1 MSGGHDFSRA
11 AKRKERGACQ
21 EECPGCPQSR
31 DPITRPALAAEKC
44 HYNTP
49 TAVHFLG
56 ITSPAGHHPTATAG
70 LRLARI
76 WPGSPIVGEMAI
88 FRQLGHQRARK
99 SDRNMPPM
107 LRSGSKTDFRE

>member
-11 AKRKERGACQ
+11 AGRKERGACQ
-21 EECPGCPQSR
+21 EECPGCPQGL

-44 HYNTP
+44 HYNAP

-56 ITSPAGHHPTATAG
+56 ITSPAGHYPTATAG
-70 LRLARI
+70 LRRARI

-88 FRQLGHQRARK
+88 LRQ
-99 SDRNMPPM
+99 P
-107 LRSGSKTDFRE
+107 